1 MDAIGQLTGGVAHD
15 FNNVLT
21 VITGTIEILQ
31 DGLADKPQLAAIAQL
46 IDDAATRGASITSQL
61 LTFARRQPLEPREI
75 EINGLVMETAKL
87 LMPMLGEHVEI
98 ETVLAPDAWGVL
110 ADPSQLTAAIVNL
123 AVNARDA
130 MSGGG
135 KLTIETA
142 NVTFDEASAS
152 TDSEMKPGQF
162 VIIAVGDTGHGI
174 PADIRDRVFE
184 PFFTTK
190 GVGRGTG
197 LGLSMVYGFAKQTG
211 GTVRIDSEEGR
222 GTSVK
227 LYLPRAEGVAARAGD
242 EPLSTP
248 AVPLGQHET
257 ILVVEDD
264 ALVRGYVIAQLG
276 GLGYRTLVASDGA
289 AALALVDQGAEFDLL
304 FTDVIMPGGM
314 NGRQLADAVVARR
327 PGMKVLYTSGYTDD
341 AIVHE
346 GHLDPGVALLRK
358 PYRKADLAQKIREVL
373 GSL

>member
-1 MDAIGQLTGGVAHD
+1 M
-15 FNNVLT
+15 
-21 VITGTIEILQ
+21 
-31 DGLADKPQLAAIAQL
+31 
-46 IDDAATRGASITSQL
+46 
-61 LTFARRQPLEPREI
+61 
-75 EINGLVMETAKL
+75 
-87 LMPMLGEHVEI
+87 
-98 ETVLAPDAWGVL
+98 
-110 ADPSQLTAAIVNL
+110 
-123 AVNARDA
+123 
-130 MSGGG
+130 
-135 KLTIETA
+135 
-142 NVTFDEASAS
+142 
-152 TDSEMKPGQF
+152 
-162 VIIAVGDTGHGI
+162 IAVGDTGHGI

-197 LGLSMVYGFAKQTG
+197 LGLSMVYGFARQTG
-211 GTVRIDSEEGR
+211 GAVRIESEEGR
-222 GTSVK
+222 GTSVR
-227 LYLPRAEGVAARAGD
+227 LYLPRAEGVALRVA
-242 EPLSTP
+242 EPSSIT
-248 AVPLGQHET
+248 AAPLGRHET

-373 GSL
+373 GSG

>member
-1 MDAIGQLTGGVAHD
+1 
-15 FNNVLT
+15 
-21 VITGTIEILQ
+21 
-31 DGLADKPQLAAIAQL
+31 
-46 IDDAATRGASITSQL
+46 
-61 LTFARRQPLEPREI
+61 
-75 EINGLVMETAKL
+75 
-87 LMPMLGEHVEI
+87 
-98 ETVLAPDAWGVL
+98 
-110 ADPSQLTAAIVNL
+110 
-123 AVNARDA
+123 
-130 MSGGG
+130 
-135 KLTIETA
+135 
-142 NVTFDEASAS
+142 
-152 TDSEMKPGQF
+152 MKPGQF
-162 VIIAVGDTGHGI
+162 VMIAVGDTGHGI

-190 GVGRGTG
+190 GVGQGTG
-197 LGLSMVYGFAKQTG
+197 LGLSMVYGFAKQSG

-222 GTSVK
+222 GTSVR
-227 LYLPRAEGVAARAGD
+227 LYLPRAEGVARRVA
-242 EPLSTP
+242 EPSSIT
-248 AVPLGQHET
+248 AAPLGRHET

-304 FTDVIMPGGM
+304 FTDVVMPGRM

-346 GHLDPGVALLRK
+346 GHLDPGLALLRK

>member
-1 MDAIGQLTGGVAHD
+1 M
-15 FNNVLT
+15 
-21 VITGTIEILQ
+21 
-31 DGLADKPQLAAIAQL
+31 
-46 IDDAATRGASITSQL
+46 R
-61 LTFARRQPLEPREI
+61 
-75 EINGLVMETAKL
+75 
-87 LMPMLGEHVEI
+87 
-98 ETVLAPDAWGVL
+98 
-110 ADPSQLTAAIVNL
+110 
-123 AVNARDA
+123 
-130 MSGGG
+130 GGG

-162 VIIAVGDTGHGI
+162 VMIAVGDTGHGI

-222 GTSVK
+222 GTRSSSI
-227 LYLPRAEGVAARAGD
+227 LPRAEGVAARAGRAVI
-242 EPLSTP
+242 EP
-248 AVPLGQHET
+248 AAPLGRHET

-327 PGMKVLYTSGYTDD
+327 PGMKVLYTSGYSDD

-346 GHLDPGVALLRK
+346 GHLDPGLALLKK